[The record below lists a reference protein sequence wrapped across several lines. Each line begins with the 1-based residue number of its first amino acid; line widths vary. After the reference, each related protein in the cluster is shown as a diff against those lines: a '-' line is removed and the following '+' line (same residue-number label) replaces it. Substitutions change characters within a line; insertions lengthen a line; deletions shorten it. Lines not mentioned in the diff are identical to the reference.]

1 MKKIKI
7 LILLFISCIAL
18 CANAQNPVKAMLER
32 IDKGASKKFIIELVD
47 DKANS
52 QLVTHNSELNKDF
65 FELDQK
71 GDKVVV
77 RGNNYVSIAT
87 GINWYL
93 KYYAGV
99 HLTWNQMHAKLPDV
113 LPAVTHK
120 ERHETNLTLRYD
132 FNYCTFSY
140 SMAFWDWK
148 RWEEEIDWM
157 ALHGINMPLAAVGH
171 ECVWRNMML
180 RLGYTEEEIGRFIAG
195 PAFLAWWEMNNLEGW
210 GGPLPLNWYKQQE
223 SLQKNILRRMREY
236 GMKPVLPGYSGMKP
250 SFAQGNEECRMK
262 NEESRGNEE
271 CRMKNEEFRRNEECR
286 MKNEEYKLANKK
298 GVCSS
303 FKNSEPAD
311 SSFFIL
317 HSSLD
322 KSGECADS
330 SFFILHSSL
339 KNSEPADSSFF
350 ILHSS
355 LPAESSIST
364 IQLWNGFTRPG
375 VIMPDDKQFDEYA
388 KLFYEETKKLYGTAE
403 YYSIDPFH
411 EASNL
416 PKDMNIGEAGK
427 KILNTMKTYGNE
439 HSTWVVQGWSE
450 NPRPEMLDALPN
462 GDVLVLDLFSECR
475 PQYGAKNTI
484 WYRENGY
491 GNHDWAFCMLENFGA
506 NVGMHGRMDQ
516 LIDNYYTAR
525 ETERFNKHL
534 KGMGLTMEGSETNP
548 VMYELMCELPWRK
561 ERIDKKE
568 WLRGYVNARYGNLG
582 AHADKVYAAWDILA
596 DGIYNCPNGNNQQ
609 GPSESVFCSRPSLEC
624 FQASSWS
631 KMMNY
636 YDPNSTMEAA
646 ALLLEG
652 IQNSKFKIQNSGNAH
667 SILNSEF
674 LTSNLAYDLVDIC
687 RQAIADRGRIVY
699 NQMVADFKS
708 YDRKAFKRHKAEFL
722 GLILKQDSLLA
733 TRSEF
738 RVGRWLRQA
747 RSLGKTPEEKDLYE
761 WNARV
766 QITTWGNRYCADTG
780 GLRDY
785 AHKEWNG
792 LLRDF
797 YYPRWVHYLD
807 ILEQEIDGKLP
818 VLPVGNSSWKKD
830 DNPAMT
836 IDWYALEEPWT
847 LQHNTYPAEGDGN
860 VLDVCRRI
868 IASLIR
874 NE

>member
-1 MKKIKI
+1 MKRYRF
-7 LILLFISCIAL
+7 LAVL
-18 CANAQNPVKAMLER
+18 CMSVLTLCVSAQNPVRSMLER
-32 IDKGASKKFIIELVD
+32 IDKGASKKFVIELVD
-47 DKANS
+47 VKK
-52 QLVTHNSELNKDF
+52 QGVTDGKDF

-77 RGNNYVSIAT
+77 RGNNYVSIAS

-99 HLTWNQMHAKLPDV
+99 HLSWNMMHAKLPDV
-113 LPAVTHK
+113 LPAVIKK
-120 ERHETNLTLRYD
+120 ERHETDLTLRYD

-140 SMAFWDWK
+140 SMAFWDWN

-180 RLGYTEEEIGRFIAG
+180 RMGYTEEEIGRFIAG

-223 SLQKNILRRMREY
+223 ALQKKILRRMREY
-236 GMKPVLPGYSGMKP
+236 GMTPVLPGYSGMRP

-262 NEESRGNEE
+262 NEECRGNEECRMKNEECRGNEE
-271 CRMKNEEFRRNEECR
+271 CRMKNEEF
-286 MKNEEYKLANKK
+286 KLANKK
-298 GVCSS
+298 GVR
-303 FKNSEPAD
+303 
-311 SSFFIL
+311 
-317 HSSLD
+317 
-322 KSGECADS
+322 
-330 SFFILHSSL
+330 SSL

-355 LPAESSIST
+355 FNTAESSIST

-375 VIMPDDKQFDEYA
+375 VIMPDDPQFDEYA
-388 KLFYEETKKLYGTAE
+388 KLFYEETRKLYGKAE

-416 PKDMNIGEAGK
+416 PKDLNIGEAGR
-427 KILNTMKTYGNE
+427 KILKTMKDYGNE

-491 GNHDWAFCMLENFGA
+491 GEHDWAFCMLENFGA

-525 ETERFNKHL
+525 ETERFRRHM

-548 VMYELMCELPWRK
+548 VMYELMCELPWRN

-568 WLRGYVNARYGNLG
+568 WLRSYVNARYGNLG
-582 AHADKVYAAWDILA
+582 AHADKVYAAWEILA

-646 ALLLEG
+646 KLMLDA
-652 IQNSKFKIQNSGNAH
+652 IQNSKFKIQNLGDAH
-667 SILNSEF
+667 SILNSE
-674 LTSNLAYDLVDIC
+674 LLILNLSYDLVDIC

-708 YDRKAFKRHKAEFL
+708 FDRKAFKRHKAEFL
-722 GLILKQDSLLA
+722 DLILKQDSLLA
-733 TRSEF
+733 TRGEF
-738 RVGRWLRQA
+738 RVGKWLAQA
-747 RSLGKTPEEKDLYE
+747 RSLGKTAEEKDLYE

-792 LLRDF
+792 LLKDF

-807 ILEQEIDGKLP
+807 ILEQELDGKLP

-836 IDWYALEEPWT
+836 IDWYAMEEPWT

-860 VLDVCRRI
+860 EIEVCRRI
-868 IASLIR
+868 VGPLPPQGGSHP
-874 NE
+874 E